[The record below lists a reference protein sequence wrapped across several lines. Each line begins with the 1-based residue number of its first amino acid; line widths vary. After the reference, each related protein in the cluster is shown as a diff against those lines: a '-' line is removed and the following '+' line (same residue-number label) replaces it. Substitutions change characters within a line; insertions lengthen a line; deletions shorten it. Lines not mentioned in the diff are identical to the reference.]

1 LQDGGVQSPDIPAPE
16 ADAID
21 TVDRDTGFAALEALL
36 DTAGDDEIPASQEEV
51 ENLAN
56 CVFATVEESISPA
69 HNDGGD
75 EVGPQMGG
83 EPSLERAKSFDNLET
98 LQVYLDTQCALDCAA
113 ELPATQPM
121 FEDGP
126 TPVLHRTS
134 GPVAQPEQIEGK
146 EESKPTA
153 EAMIVE
159 SERETFNQQLA
170 MAAGGGGTS
179 RLQEWDSAVPSGDKA
194 PIEIDSQQATPV
206 KDDASAPS
214 GRAINLWEIE
224 FCYLTAGGPS
234 LTKKPTKAPSTKSS
248 VRPLKPLAPYCKLS
262 SRSLVTSKKNGGK
275 SLGITTGQPIR
286 SKYQP
291 AVVFQVV
298 VFASISA
305 GLLFISSSF
314 LMLPLG

>member
-1 LQDGGVQSPDIPAPE
+1 MQSPDIPAPE

-179 RLQEWDSAVPSGDKA
+179 RPQEWDSAVPSGDKA

-214 GRAINLWEIE
+214 GRAI
-224 FCYLTAGGPS
+224 FSFTAVGPMTAQQRMAHYATLMNQVETRLAGYAS
-234 LTKKPTKAPSTKSS
+234 KGSKEDEQQVESPAPGHCPK
-248 VRPLKPLAPYCKLS
+248 
-262 SRSLVTSKKNGGK
+262 
-275 SLGITTGQPIR
+275 I
-286 SKYQP
+286 
-291 AVVFQVV
+291 VF
-298 VFASISA
+298 
-305 GLLFISSSF
+305 
-314 LMLPLG
+314 